1 MKTKKWKRALSVV
14 LAGTMAVT
22 ALSAGMT
29 AFAAEDDFY
38 PEGVTAEQAGQAVTT
53 VDTVLND
60 KDVLGLLGNMVNGAQ
75 DVVTLPENASNLKEF
90 IENTANENLYT
101 DKMVTELAKVVYPAL
116 YDLLSGLGIDIAG
129 LTIFDIIEEAG
140 LAVDPAGVAAGISE
154 EYSAAKNA
162 IGSAATWNDVV
173 WDDVTWGVTNGDEDS
188 FYNALSQALNGVT
201 NLLRVALTD
210 YMVSVNTS
218 NINTGI
224 GLLVGTI
231 TIPGIEA
238 YGKTVAPL
246 MEKLGATPVDVADY
260 NQYATAGDLIKG
272 IVEPIID
279 KVVGISGTPAT
290 GLLEMLPQLAE
301 LLSGDGLVQLLS
313 NLTVTIQA
321 KSLVITILQPVLEGA
336 GIPCEV
342 VDGGIAINVYTVLN
356 KVAGVD
362 LSDMNALIKGLIPEG
377 SFNWVDIDFAGLA
390 ALKGDAGKV
399 LVWVLEYAGQ
409 LVNANADMIK
419 AAIPAIEDQ
428 TLAGIVTPIIDKVLT
443 TDPANFAALVINLLA
458 PTDAPVS
465 PYNYPA
471 IEKVDFVYPE
481 GVLYGE
487 DAYAAAPAAIDGLL
501 AGFGLNLADLVGGAL
516 YTNDLINSVLSLYDT
531 IAADPTVVEVLATL
545 GINTDFAA
553 VKAAAQ
559 AINVT
564 DKASFIDALTT
575 ALSPFDDVLALV
587 LAGQDYD
594 VFGYNVKAM
603 DAYNTVVIPLLEV
616 LGCTNVMSYAD
627 YQAAVAGGASPLEA
641 ILTQALDRVD
651 EILASPV
658 DSIVEIL
665 PNLAYFLDSNNL
677 SVMIENAVSP
687 LIQLLSYVDIDAM
700 AVVNDLLKA
709 YNIPAIDDLDND
721 LAGLLN
727 QVLGLIKINDA
738 PLGIQLPAI
747 DLHVLASYGTAEA
760 YTSAMVIDG
769 QNVQATR
776 IVADKADVTGAVIG
790 YLYSVLADQATVDT
804 IVGLLGENGSMVSG
818 ILSGLLGNGEAGFT
832 NALFELLGLPLKGED
847 GSSEGNENVNTGDT
861 TVAVVAGAAVLA
873 AGAVLLLSRK
883 KKEN

>member
-38 PEGVTAEQAGQAVTT
+38 PEGVTADQAGQAVTT

-60 KDVLGLLGNMVNGAQ
+60 ADLLNLVSGLVNGAQ
-75 DVVTLPENASNLKEF
+75 DVVKLPENAENLKDLAEQVVSD
-90 IENTANENLYT
+90 NLYT
-101 DKMVTELAKVVYPAL
+101 DAVINEVVKLVQGGLSSVLAGLDLGALSGFVGSLLGVYDNPADYAKKVPGDYAAKTELAKYSTWDEVDWSLVSWDVDGTADSFYAALGASLDSMNALLKLVLTDEGFVFGGVAKLLTISRVDGYEKVVLPLFGTFGVTGKTAEEYNADKSTEGMLRNILEPVVNRVLDVCDAPATE
-116 YDLLSGLGIDIAG
+116 LLTILPQVAELIANDGIQAILDSLNITIGGMMKSTAIKAIKGLGIPVEND
-129 LTIFDIIEEAG
+129 TINVGD
-140 LAVDPAGVAAGISE
+140 VVAA
-154 EYSAAKNA
+154 
-162 IGSAATWNDVV
+162 
-173 WDDVTWGVTNGDEDS
+173 
-188 FYNALSQALNGVT
+188 L
-201 NLLRVALTD
+201 
-210 YMVSVNTS
+210 
-218 NINTGI
+218 
-224 GLLVGTI
+224 
-231 TIPGIEA
+231 
-238 YGKTVAPL
+238 AP
-246 MEKLGATPVDVADY
+246 
-260 NQYATAGDLIKG
+260 DL
-272 IVEPIID
+272 
-279 KVVGISGTPAT
+279 
-290 GLLEMLPQLAE
+290 
-301 LLSGDGLVQLLS
+301 
-313 NLTVTIQA
+313 
-321 KSLVITILQPVLEGA
+321 
-336 GIPCEV
+336 
-342 VDGGIAINVYTVLN
+342 
-356 KVAGVD
+356 D
-362 LSDMNALIKGLIPEG
+362 LSDINGLIKGLIPEG

-419 AAIPAIEDQ
+419 GAIPAIEDQ
-428 TLAGIVTPIIDKVLT
+428 KLAAIVTPIIEKVLA

-465 PYNYPA
+465 PYNYPT
-471 IEKVDFVYPE
+471 IEKVDFAYPE

-516 YTNDLINSVLSLYDT
+516 YTNELINSVLGLYDT
-531 IAADPTVVEVLATL
+531 IAANQTVMDVFAAL

-575 ALSPFDDVLALV
+575 ALSPFDDVLAMV

-594 VFGYNVKAM
+594 VFGYVVPGM

-627 YQAAVAGGASPLEA
+627 YQAAVANGASPLEA

-677 SVMIENAVSP
+677 SVMIKNVASP
-687 LIQLLSYVDIDAM
+687 VIQLLSYVDIDAM

-790 YLYSVLADQATVDT
+790 YLYSVLSDQATVDT
-804 IVGLLGENGSMVSG
+804 IVGLLGESGSMVSG
-818 ILSGLLGNGEAGFT
+818 ILSTLLGNGEAGFT
-832 NALFELLGLPLKGED
+832 NALFELLGLPMKGED
-847 GSSEGNENVNTGDT
+847 GSSDGNENVNTGDT

-873 AGAVLLLSRK
+873 AGAVLLLARK

>member
-60 KDVLGLLGNMVNGAQ
+60 ADLLNLVSGLVNGAQ
-75 DVVTLPENASNLKEF
+75 DVVTLPENAENLKDLAEQVVAGNLYTDAMVNTIVELAQVQLGGMLYGIDTSGMNPLVAGLLNSVIKILVGVYQTPAEYAGELSENYAAARDYLLSVASWEEVDWSQVSWGVDGTADSFYAALGGALDSMSGILQLLLTSTGSGLGIGALEGYEKIALPLFEVLGVTPVKTAEEYNTAYGVVDATSAEGMIRDVVEPIINRVVSMCDAPATEILEILPRLAEF
-90 IENTANENLYT
+90 IENDGIPTMLNSINI
-101 DKMVTELAKVVYPAL
+101 V
-116 YDLLSGLGIDIAG
+116 LSGLAQMAES
-129 LTIFDIIEEAG
+129 IF
-140 LAVDPAGVAAGISE
+140 
-154 EYSAAKNA
+154 
-162 IGSAATWNDVV
+162 
-173 WDDVTWGVTNGDEDS
+173 
-188 FYNALSQALNGVT
+188 
-201 NLLRVALTD
+201 TD
-210 YMVSVNTS
+210 M
-218 NINTGI
+218 
-224 GLLVGTI
+224 
-231 TIPGIEA
+231 
-238 YGKTVAPL
+238 
-246 MEKLGATPVDVADY
+246 
-260 NQYATAGDLIKG
+260 
-272 IVEPIID
+272 
-279 KVVGISGTPAT
+279 
-290 GLLEMLPQLAE
+290 
-301 LLSGDGLVQLLS
+301 
-313 NLTVTIQA
+313 
-321 KSLVITILQPVLEGA
+321 
-336 GIPCEV
+336 GIPVENHT
-342 VDGGIAINVYTVLN
+342 INLGDVL
-356 KVAGVD
+356 AALAPDLD
-362 LSDMNALIKGLIPEG
+362 LSDINGLIKGLIPEG

>member
-60 KDVLGLLGNMVNGAQ
+60 ADLLKLVSGLVNGAQ
-75 DVVTLPENASNLKEF
+75 DVVKLPENAENLKDLAEQV
-90 IENTANENLYT
+90 IEENLFT
-101 DKMVTELAKVVYPAL
+101 DATVTAVVKMIYPAL
-116 YDLLSGLGIDIAG
+116 ISVLGDSAS
-129 LTIFDIIEEAG
+129 LASIIGINVYPKDVAKAISNDYADAKAAISAADKDWN
-140 LAVDPAGVAAGISE
+140 AVDWTQV
-154 EYSAAKNA
+154 K
-162 IGSAATWNDVV
+162 WN
-173 WDDVTWGVTNGDEDS
+173 VTDEDS
-188 FYNALSQALNGVT
+188 FYKAMGQGLNGLNALLNVILNKIDAGSALAGLKGIEGYRLTIVPILT
-201 NLLRVALTD
+201 QLGCKDLMTPEEYKADTSTEALVRNLLTPILNRVYEICDAPASNLMAVLPQLAYFLSNDGIKSVLTPL
-210 YMVSVNTS
+210 VIQGKGLASSVNV
-218 NINTGI
+218 NIWDMLSASVDLSDINA
-224 GLLVGTI
+224 LLKSLVEG
-231 TIPGIEA
+231 A
-238 YGKTVAPL
+238 VA
-246 MEKLGATPVDVADY
+246 GFTWVDVDFAALAGLGTTETVKNVSGDDYVKVTADVNKVTIAVLRY
-260 NQYATAGDLIKG
+260 VGEVLNANADLIKNA
-272 IVEPIID
+272 IPSMDETLAAVLVPIID
-279 KVVGISGTPAT
+279 KALAMTP
-290 GLLEMLPQLAE
+290 
-301 LLSGDGLVQLLS
+301 
-313 NLTVTIQA
+313 
-321 KSLVITILQPVLEGA
+321 
-336 GIPCEV
+336 
-342 VDGGIAINVYTVLN
+342 
-356 KVAGVD
+356 
-362 LSDMNALIKGLIPEG
+362 
-377 SFNWVDIDFAGLA
+377 
-390 ALKGDAGKV
+390 
-399 LVWVLEYAGQ
+399 
-409 LVNANADMIK
+409 
-419 AAIPAIEDQ
+419 DQ
-428 TLAGIVTPIIDKVLT
+428 
-443 TDPANFAALVINLLA
+443 FAALVINLLA

-465 PYNYPA
+465 AYNYPT
-471 IEKVDFVYPE
+471 IEKVDFAYPE

-516 YTNDLINSVLSLYDT
+516 YTNELINSVLGLYDT
-531 IAADPTVVEVLATL
+531 IAANQTVMDVFAAL

-575 ALSPFDDVLALV
+575 ALSPFDDVLAMV

-594 VFGYNVKAM
+594 VFGYVVPGM

-627 YQAAVAGGASPLEA
+627 YQAAVANGASPLEA

-677 SVMIENAVSP
+677 SVMIKNVASP
-687 LIQLLSYVDIDAM
+687 VIQLLSYVDIDAM

-790 YLYSVLADQATVDT
+790 YLYSVLSDPATVDT
-804 IVGLLGENGSMVSG
+804 IVGLLGESGSMVSG

-832 NALFELLGLPLKGED
+832 NALFELLGLPMKGED
-847 GSSEGNENVNTGDT
+847 GSSDGNNNVNTGDT
-861 TVAVVAGAAVLA
+861 TIAVVAGAAVLA
-873 AGAVLLLSRK
+873 AGAVLLLARK

>member
-53 VDTVLND
+53 VDAVLND
-60 KDVLGLLGNMVNGAQ
+60 ADLLKLVSGLVNGAQ
-75 DVVTLPENASNLKEF
+75 DTITLPENAENLKALAEQVV
-90 IENTANENLYT
+90 EENLYT
-101 DKMVTELAKVVYPAL
+101 DAVINELVKLVQGGLSSALAGLDLGMLSSVVGGLLGVYDNPSKYAAKVPGDYAAKAELAKYTTW
-116 YDLLSGLGIDIAG
+116 D
-129 LTIFDIIEEAG
+129 E
-140 LAVDPAGVAAGISE
+140 VDWSLVS
-154 EYSAAKNA
+154 
-162 IGSAATWNDVV
+162 
-173 WDDVTWGVTNGDEDS
+173 WGVDGTADS
-188 FYNALSQALNGVT
+188 FYAALGASFDSMNALLKLVLTDEGFVFGGVAKLLTLSRVDGYEKVVLPLFETFGVT
-201 NLLRVALTD
+201 
-210 YMVSVNTS
+210 
-218 NINTGI
+218 
-224 GLLVGTI
+224 
-231 TIPGIEA
+231 
-238 YGKTVAPL
+238 GKTAEEYNADKSTEGML
-246 MEKLGATPVDVADY
+246 RNILEPVINRVLNVCDA
-260 NQYATAGDLIKG
+260 
-272 IVEPIID
+272 
-279 KVVGISGTPAT
+279 PAT
-290 GLLEMLPQLAE
+290 ELLTILPQLAE
-301 LLSGDGLVQLLS
+301 LIANDG
-313 NLTVTIQA
+313 IQA
-321 KSLVITILQPVLEGA
+321 ILDSLSITIGGTMKGTAIKAIAGL
-336 GIPCEV
+336 GIPVENDTV
-342 VDGGIAINVYTVLN
+342 NVGDALAVL
-356 KVAGVD
+356 APDLD
-362 LSDMNALIKGLIPEG
+362 LSDMNALIKGLLVDENG
-377 SFNWVDIDFAGLA
+377 NALFNWVDIDFAGLA
-390 ALKGDAGKV
+390 ALKGDAAKV

-409 LVNANADMIK
+409 VVNANADAIK
-419 AAIPAIEDQ
+419 AAIPAIEDEK
-428 TLAGIVTPIIDKVLT
+428 LAAIVTPIINKVLA

-465 PYNYPA
+465 PYNYPT

-501 AGFGLNLADLVGGAL
+501 AGLGLNLADLVGGAL
-516 YTNDLINSVLSLYDT
+516 YTNDLINSVLGLYDT
-531 IAADPTVVEVLATL
+531 IAADQTVVDVLAAL

-564 DKASFIDALTT
+564 DKASFVKALTT

-594 VFGYNVKAM
+594 VFSYNVKAM

-627 YQAAVAGGASPLEA
+627 YQAAVVGGASPLEA

-677 SVMIENAVSP
+677 SVMIKNVASP
-687 LIQLLSYVDIDAM
+687 VIQLLSYVDIDAM

-727 QVLGLIKINDA
+727 QALGLIKINDA

-776 IVADKADVTGAVIG
+776 IAADKADVTGAVIR
-790 YLYSVLADQATVDT
+790 YLYTVLSDQATVDT

-818 ILSGLLGNGEAGFT
+818 VLSTLLGNGEAGFT
-832 NALFELLGLPLKGED
+832 NALFELLGLTPQGED
-847 GSSEGNENVNTGDT
+847 GSSDGNDNVNTGDT
-861 TVAVVAGAAVLA
+861 TVAVVSGAAVLA
-873 AGAVLLLSRK
+873 AGAVLLLARK

>member
-60 KDVLGLLGNMVNGAQ
+60 ADLLNLVSGLVNGAQ
-75 DVVTLPENASNLKEF
+75 DVVTLPENAENLKDLAEQVV
-90 IENTANENLYT
+90 AGNLYT
-101 DKMVTELAKVVYPAL
+101 DAVINEVVKLVQGGLSSVLAGLDLGALSSVVGSLLGVYDNPSKYAEKVPGDYAAKTELAKYSTW
-116 YDLLSGLGIDIAG
+116 D
-129 LTIFDIIEEAG
+129 E
-140 LAVDPAGVAAGISE
+140 VDWSLVS
-154 EYSAAKNA
+154 
-162 IGSAATWNDVV
+162 
-173 WDDVTWGVTNGDEDS
+173 WGVDGTADS
-188 FYNALSQALNGVT
+188 FYAALGASLDSMNALLKLVLTDEGFVFGGVAKLLTISRVDGYEKVVLPLFETFGVT
-201 NLLRVALTD
+201 
-210 YMVSVNTS
+210 
-218 NINTGI
+218 
-224 GLLVGTI
+224 
-231 TIPGIEA
+231 
-238 YGKTVAPL
+238 GKTAEEYNADKSTEGML
-246 MEKLGATPVDVADY
+246 RNILEPVINRVLDVCDA
-260 NQYATAGDLIKG
+260 
-272 IVEPIID
+272 
-279 KVVGISGTPAT
+279 PAT
-290 GLLEMLPQLAE
+290 ELLTILPQLAE
-301 LLSGDGLVQLLS
+301 MVANDG
-313 NLTVTIQA
+313 IQA
-321 KSLVITILQPVLEGA
+321 ILDSLNITIGGA
-336 GIPCEV
+336 LKSTAINAIAGLGIPVEN
-342 VDGGIAINVYTVLN
+342 DTINVGDAL
-356 KVAGVD
+356 AALAPDLD

-390 ALKGDAGKV
+390 ALKGDAAKV

-832 NALFELLGLPLKGED
+832 NALFELLGLPLKGEG

>member
-53 VDTVLND
+53 VDAVLND
-60 KDVLGLLGNMVNGAQ
+60 ADLLKLVSGVVNGAQ
-75 DVVTLPENASNLKEF
+75 DVVKLPENAENLKALAEQVV
-90 IENTANENLYT
+90 EENLYT
-101 DKMVTELAKVVYPAL
+101 DAVINELVKLMQIQVGGLLYGIEADGIVGTLLPSIIKNVVGVFQKPAD
-116 YDLLSGLGIDIAG
+116 Y
-129 LTIFDIIEEAG
+129 
-140 LAVDPAGVAAGISE
+140 
-154 EYSAAKNA
+154 AAKIPADFAKAKEVFAN
-162 IGSAATWNDVV
+162 AATWDDVA
-173 WDDVTWGVTNGDEDS
+173 WDTVTWGVDGTADTFYAALGGALDSMNAMLRLLLTNSGYPDLFLVTIGAVDGYEKVVMPL
-188 FYNALSQALNGVT
+188 FEAFGVTPVKTVEEYNAAYSAKGSST
-201 NLLRVALTD
+201 EGILR
-210 YMVSVNTS
+210 
-218 NINTGI
+218 
-224 GLLVGTI
+224 
-231 TIPGIEA
+231 
-238 YGKTVAPL
+238 
-246 MEKLGATPVDVADY
+246 DV
-260 NQYATAGDLIKG
+260 
-272 IVEPIID
+272 VEPIINRLLNACD
-279 KVVGISGTPAT
+279 APAT
-290 GLLEMLPQLAE
+290 ELLTLLPQVAE
-301 LLSGDGLVQLLS
+301 FVVNNGIQSILESLNITLGGTMAG
-313 NLTVTIQA
+313 TVA
-321 KSLVITILQPVLEGA
+321 GA
-336 GIPCEV
+336 IKDMGIPVENNT
-342 VDGGIAINVYTVLN
+342 INAADA
-356 KVAGVD
+356 VAALAPDLD
-362 LSDMNALIKGLIPEG
+362 LSDINGLIKGLIPEG

-390 ALKGDAGKV
+390 ALKGDAAKV

-409 LVNANADMIK
+409 VVNANADTIK
-419 AAIPAIEDQ
+419 GAIPAIEDEK
-428 TLAGIVTPIIDKVLT
+428 LAAIVTPIIDKVLT
-443 TDPANFAALVINLLA
+443 TEPANFAALVINLLA
-458 PTDAPVS
+458 PKAAPVS
-465 PYNYPA
+465 PYNYPT

-516 YTNDLINSVLSLYDT
+516 YTNELINSVLSLYDT
-531 IAADPTVVEVLATL
+531 IAADQTVVDVLAAL

-564 DKASFIDALTT
+564 DKASFVKALTT

-594 VFGYNVKAM
+594 VFSYNVKAM

-627 YQAAVAGGASPLEA
+627 YQAAVANGASPLEG
-641 ILTQALDRVD
+641 ILTQVLDRVD

-687 LIQLLSYVDIDAM
+687 LIQLLGYVDIDAM

-769 QNVQATR
+769 QKVQATR
-776 IVADKADVTGAVIG
+776 IAADKADVTGAVIR
-790 YLYSVLADQATVDT
+790 YLYTVLSDQATVDT
-804 IVGLLGENGSMVSG
+804 IVGLLGDSGSMVSG
-818 ILSGLLGNGEAGFT
+818 VLSGLLGNGEAGFT
-832 NALFELLGLPLKGED
+832 NALFELLGLTMKGED
-847 GSSEGNENVNTGDT
+847 GSGDGNDNVNTGDT

-873 AGAVLLLSRK
+873 AGAVLLLARK

>member
-60 KDVLGLLGNMVNGAQ
+60 ADLLNLVSGLVNGAQ
-75 DVVTLPENASNLKEF
+75 DVVTLPENAENLKDLAEQVV
-90 IENTANENLYT
+90 ADNLYT
-101 DKMVTELAKVVYPAL
+101 DAMVNEVLKLVQVQLGGLLDGLDLGSSLINGAVKTLVGIMNPNLYADKIPDGFAAKEYL
-116 YDLLSGLGIDIAG
+116 DTQTSWD
-129 LTIFDIIEEAG
+129 
-140 LAVDPAGVAAGISE
+140 AVDWSQ
-154 EYSAAKNA
+154 
-162 IGSAATWNDVV
+162 
-173 WDDVTWGVTNGDEDS
+173 VTWGVDGTADS
-188 FYNALSQALNGVT
+188 FYAALGAALNAQNNLLKVLLTNQDYNIVLLVINHIDGYEKVAVPLFEALGVT
-201 NLLRVALTD
+201 GYKSVEEYNADTSTEGMLR
-210 YMVSVNTS
+210 
-218 NINTGI
+218 NI
-224 GLLVGTI
+224 L
-231 TIPGIEA
+231 
-238 YGKTVAPL
+238 
-246 MEKLGATPVDVADY
+246 
-260 NQYATAGDLIKG
+260 
-272 IVEPIID
+272 EPIINH
-279 KVVGISGTPAT
+279 VLNVCEAPAT
-290 GLLEMLPQLAE
+290 GLLELLPNLAE
-301 LLSGDGLVQLLS
+301 FIVNDGIQAILDSLNIKVSGSLAG
-313 NLTVTIQA
+313 TVTGALEDMGIVA
-321 KSLVITILQPVLEGA
+321 NEDGAYNLGDILAALAPDL
-336 GIPCEV
+336 
-342 VDGGIAINVYTVLN
+342 
-356 KVAGVD
+356 D
-362 LSDMNALIKGLIPEG
+362 LSDINGLIKGLIPEG

>member
-60 KDVLGLLGNMVNGAQ
+60 ADLLKLVSGLVNGAQ
-75 DVVTLPENASNLKEF
+75 DVVKLPENAENLKDLAEQVVSD
-90 IENTANENLYT
+90 NLYT
-101 DKMVTELAKVVYPAL
+101 DAVINEIVKLVQGGLSSVLAGLDLGALSSVVGSLLGVYDNPSKYAEKVPGDYAAKTELAKYSTWDEVDWSLVSWGVDGTADSFYAALGASLDSMNTLLKLVLTDEGFVFGGIAKLLTISRVDGYEKVVLPLFETFGVTGKTAEEYNADKSTEGMLRNILEPVVNRVLDVCDAPATE
-116 YDLLSGLGIDIAG
+116 LLTILPQVAELIANDGIQAILDSLNITIGGGLKGIAIDAIKGLGIPVEND
-129 LTIFDIIEEAG
+129 TINVGD
-140 LAVDPAGVAAGISE
+140 VVAA
-154 EYSAAKNA
+154 
-162 IGSAATWNDVV
+162 
-173 WDDVTWGVTNGDEDS
+173 
-188 FYNALSQALNGVT
+188 L
-201 NLLRVALTD
+201 
-210 YMVSVNTS
+210 
-218 NINTGI
+218 
-224 GLLVGTI
+224 
-231 TIPGIEA
+231 
-238 YGKTVAPL
+238 AP
-246 MEKLGATPVDVADY
+246 
-260 NQYATAGDLIKG
+260 DL
-272 IVEPIID
+272 
-279 KVVGISGTPAT
+279 
-290 GLLEMLPQLAE
+290 
-301 LLSGDGLVQLLS
+301 
-313 NLTVTIQA
+313 
-321 KSLVITILQPVLEGA
+321 
-336 GIPCEV
+336 
-342 VDGGIAINVYTVLN
+342 
-356 KVAGVD
+356 D
-362 LSDMNALIKGLIPEG
+362 LSDINGLVKGLIPEG

-390 ALKGDAGKV
+390 ALKGDAAKA

-409 LVNANADMIK
+409 VVNANADMIK
-419 AAIPAIEDQ
+419 GAIPAIEDQ
-428 TLAGIVTPIIDKVLT
+428 ALAGIVTPIIEKVLT

-465 PYNYPA
+465 AYNYPT
-471 IEKVDFVYPE
+471 IEKVDFAYPE

-516 YTNDLINSVLSLYDT
+516 YTNELINSVLGLYDT
-531 IAADPTVVEVLATL
+531 IAANQTVMDVFAAL

-575 ALSPFDDVLALV
+575 ALSPFDDVLAMV

-594 VFGYNVKAM
+594 VFGYVVPGM

-627 YQAAVAGGASPLEA
+627 YQAAVANGASPLEA

-677 SVMIENAVSP
+677 SVMIKNVASP
-687 LIQLLSYVDIDAM
+687 VIQLLSYVDIDAM

-790 YLYSVLADQATVDT
+790 YLYSVLSDPATVDT
-804 IVGLLGENGSMVSG
+804 IVGLLGESGSMVSG

-832 NALFELLGLPLKGED
+832 NALFELLGLPMKGED
-847 GSSEGNENVNTGDT
+847 GSSDGNNNVNTGDT

-873 AGAVLLLSRK
+873 AGAVLLLARK

>member
-60 KDVLGLLGNMVNGAQ
+60 ADLLNLVSGLVNGAQ
-75 DVVTLPENASNLKEF
+75 DVVTLPENAENLKDLAEQVV
-90 IENTANENLYT
+90 AGNLYT
-101 DKMVTELAKVVYPAL
+101 DAVINEVVKLVQGGLSSVLAGLDLGALSSVVGSLLGVYDNPSKYAEKVPGDYAAKTELAKYSTW
-116 YDLLSGLGIDIAG
+116 D
-129 LTIFDIIEEAG
+129 E
-140 LAVDPAGVAAGISE
+140 VDWSLVS
-154 EYSAAKNA
+154 
-162 IGSAATWNDVV
+162 
-173 WDDVTWGVTNGDEDS
+173 WGVDGTADS
-188 FYNALSQALNGVT
+188 FYAALGASLDSMNALLKLVLTDEGFVFGGVAKLLTISRVDGYEKVVLPLFETFGVT
-201 NLLRVALTD
+201 
-210 YMVSVNTS
+210 
-218 NINTGI
+218 
-224 GLLVGTI
+224 
-231 TIPGIEA
+231 
-238 YGKTVAPL
+238 GKTAEEYNADKSTEGML
-246 MEKLGATPVDVADY
+246 RNILEPVINRVLDVCDA
-260 NQYATAGDLIKG
+260 
-272 IVEPIID
+272 
-279 KVVGISGTPAT
+279 PAT
-290 GLLEMLPQLAE
+290 ELLTILPQLAE
-301 LLSGDGLVQLLS
+301 MVANDG
-313 NLTVTIQA
+313 IQA
-321 KSLVITILQPVLEGA
+321 ILDSLNITIGGA
-336 GIPCEV
+336 LKSAAINAIAGLGIPVEN
-342 VDGGIAINVYTVLN
+342 DTINVGDAL
-356 KVAGVD
+356 AALAPDLD

-390 ALKGDAGKV
+390 ALKGDAAKV

-471 IEKVDFVYPE
+471 IEKVDFAYPE

>member
-1 MKTKKWKRALSVV
+1 M
-14 LAGTMAVT
+14 
-22 ALSAGMT
+22 
-29 AFAAEDDFY
+29 
-38 PEGVTAEQAGQAVTT
+38 
-53 VDTVLND
+53 
-60 KDVLGLLGNMVNGAQ
+60 
-75 DVVTLPENASNLKEF
+75 
-90 IENTANENLYT
+90 
-101 DKMVTELAKVVYPAL
+101 
-116 YDLLSGLGIDIAG
+116 
-129 LTIFDIIEEAG
+129 
-140 LAVDPAGVAAGISE
+140 
-154 EYSAAKNA
+154 
-162 IGSAATWNDVV
+162 
-173 WDDVTWGVTNGDEDS
+173 
-188 FYNALSQALNGVT
+188 
-201 NLLRVALTD
+201 
-210 YMVSVNTS
+210 
-218 NINTGI
+218 
-224 GLLVGTI
+224 
-231 TIPGIEA
+231 
-238 YGKTVAPL
+238 
-246 MEKLGATPVDVADY
+246 
-260 NQYATAGDLIKG
+260 
-272 IVEPIID
+272 
-279 KVVGISGTPAT
+279 
-290 GLLEMLPQLAE
+290 
-301 LLSGDGLVQLLS
+301 
-313 NLTVTIQA
+313 
-321 KSLVITILQPVLEGA
+321 
-336 GIPCEV
+336 
-342 VDGGIAINVYTVLN
+342 
-356 KVAGVD
+356 
-362 LSDMNALIKGLIPEG
+362 
-377 SFNWVDIDFAGLA
+377 
-390 ALKGDAGKV
+390 
-399 LVWVLEYAGQ
+399 
-409 LVNANADMIK
+409 
-419 AAIPAIEDQ
+419 
-428 TLAGIVTPIIDKVLT
+428 TPIIDKVLT

-465 PYNYPA
+465 RHNYPA

-760 YTSAMVIDG
+760 YTK
-769 QNVQATR
+769 R
-776 IVADKADVTGAVIG
+776 
-790 YLYSVLADQATVDT
+790 
-804 IVGLLGENGSMVSG
+804 NGDRWT
-818 ILSGLLGNGEAGFT
+818 EC
-832 NALFELLGLPLKGED
+832 P
-847 GSSEGNENVNTGDT
+847 GDT
-861 TVAVVAGAAVLA
+861 DCG
-873 AGAVLLLSRK
+873 G
-883 KKEN
+883 